1 MPGHRK
7 RRQFKQTD
15 AFTGGHGDRTE
26 KGRNAGATR
35 VTSARVDRRILRQAV
50 AAPQATCTAILQHV
64 QDTLDHSISTRT
76 ISRRLVANGL
86 HSCRPL
92 RILPLTPPNRRQ
104 RLEWCRA
111 RSTWMTEWHRVV
123 FSDESRFCLSS
134 DSRRV
139 RVWRRRGERSNPAAI
154 VERPTVRQRGI
165 MVWGAIAYD
174 SRSPLLRIQGTM
186 TAQRYVDDVLRPV
199 TLPYLQG
206 VPNALYQQDNARP
219 HTAHISQQAL
229 QNVQMLPWPP
239 YSPDLSP
246 IEHVWD
252 IIGRRLHALP
262 QPRSEDELWKMVERE
277 WRAIPQDAIRTL
289 IDSLPRRVAACIAHF
304 SGDGEDYH
312 QPSAWNRQAVHELG
326 GSRRSCE
333 STPHGGGNRRLHQ
346 GRTKEK
352 EAGGLRSGRTESQ
365 EGLRPGSGHEANS
378 HPTPRSKVQ
387 ECTSTR
393 QKQAL
398 FRARSAAGKVAQ
410 CVNLGFCPD
419 FSQAQ
424 YFLALEAKLGKGTVY
439 QLAKIEGQILVG
451 LSSVRLA
458 DKLVEEGLDI
468 EDATLRAFPLRKRAE
483 RVVLGNIFF
492 FVEDVDLVAA
502 LRPCGQVTSIVQ
514 QWMELVDS
522 SWADSRREAFITLRD
537 GVKLSQIP
545 APLDVKSKGMATHVY
560 VTYGIKCSLC
570 NRQGHKRANFPRKT
584 GLQERHLLLPV
595 DAPLGPTAIPSKPPL
610 SNSNAPP
617 PPVAAPPP
625 AAAVVADSPP
635 SDTVRTEEAVDLT
648 SPTPENQSENKEP
661 ESSQE
666 GRNMA

>member
-15 AFTGGHGDRTE
+15 AFTRGMVIGLKRAGWSIRQIAADTHLGASTVHRLWRRWLE
-26 KGRNAGATR
+26 QGNVAIYRNAGATR

-92 RILPLTPPNRRQ
+92 RRLPLTPPNRRQ

-219 HTAHISQQAL
+219 HTARISQQAL
-229 QNVQMLPWPP
+229 QDVQMLPWPP

-246 IEHVWD
+246 IEHVWQ

-262 QPRSEDELWKMVERE
+262 QPRSEDELWQMVERE

-289 IDSLPRRVAACIAHF
+289 IDSLPRRVAACIAVRGQKATEAARDICNVYGKGIIAERAAQKWF
-304 SGDGEDYH
+304 AKFKNGDLDLED
-312 QPSAWNRQAVHELG
+312 
-326 GSRRSCE
+326 
-333 STPHGGGNRRLHQ
+333 TP
-346 GRTKEK
+346 
-352 EAGGLRSGRTESQ
+352 RSGRPSEFDEEHLKALLKEDGCQT
-365 EGLRPGSGHEANS
+365 
-378 HPTPRSKVQ
+378 
-387 ECTSTR
+387 TR
-393 QKQAL
+393 E
-398 FRARSAAGKVAQ
+398 
-410 CVNLGFCPD
+410 
-419 FSQAQ
+419 
-424 YFLALEAKLGKGTVY
+424 LAEK
-439 QLAKIEGQILVG
+439 
-451 LSSVRLA
+451 
-458 DKLVEEGLDI
+458 
-468 EDATLRAFPLRKRAE
+468 
-483 RVVLGNIFF
+483 
-492 FVEDVDLVAA
+492 
-502 LRPCGQVTSIVQ
+502 
-514 QWMELVDS
+514 M
-522 SWADSRREAFITLRD
+522 
-537 GVKLSQIP
+537 
-545 APLDVKSKGMATHVY
+545 
-560 VTYGIKCSLC
+560 KCSAVTIS
-570 NRQGHKRANFPRKT
+570 NH
-584 GLQERHLLLPV
+584 LQSIGFLKNSE
-595 DAPLGPTAIPSKPPL
+595 LGC
-610 SNSNAPP
+610 
-617 PPVAAPPP
+617 
-625 AAAVVADSPP
+625 
-635 SDTVRTEEAVDLT
+635 LT
-648 SPTPENQSENKEP
+648 SLMKPTKKIALNRCSTSRTPSINTGP
-661 ESSQE
+661 
-666 GRNMA
+666 